1 MLRQTRVADPFARD
15 EPPDLRASRRARIAG
30 LIAAALIHL
39 LFMAALSVRPRPAM
53 DEPAAM
59 PPLQISLH
67 DARSR
72 SAAPAFAFDIRP
84 DAPRTEI
91 APPDFEMGP
100 EPMPVPP
107 SPPAAAPAAAPAG
120 PVTSTRADAP
130 RPACWP
136 YRWLLGVSRSI
147 ESELR
152 HPRNARGERGTAFVR
167 ISVERDGRIVEAP
180 LLRSSGHPRL
190 DAEARDVFVRIGRFE
205 PVAPGDCAGYAV
217 IVVDQPVRFGGR

>member
-1 MLRQTRVADPFARD
+1 MLRQTPVADPLARD
-15 EPPDLRASRRARIAG
+15 EPPNLRASRRARIAA
-30 LIAAALIHL
+30 LFAAALIHL
-39 LFMAALSVRPRPAM
+39 LFMAALSVRPPPAT
-53 DEPAAM
+53 DEPAAL

-67 DARSR
+67 EAPSR
-72 SAAPAFAFDIRP
+72 PAAPSLAFDIRS
-84 DAPRTEI
+84 DATRTEI
-91 APPDFEMGP
+91 APPDFEVDP
-100 EPMPVPP
+100 EPPLPP
-107 SPPAAAPAAAPAG
+107 PAAAAAAPAA

-147 ESELR
+147 ESALR